1 MRFLFF
7 KKSVFFLSALLL
19 SNNLYATE
27 DEINGK
33 VVYDGACSTCHGL
46 YGEVSNDVVPNILGQ
61 YRGYL
66 LTQMA
71 AFLTD
76 DPKNAR
82 RGVAGNLKRSILLD
96 LTVQDIKDVVAYLG
110 TIEYTIVG
118 ASKEEAKVRGELAM
132 KGWWLA
138 NYAGCGNCH
147 GDDFQGLRV
156 RNPGTG
162 EIDPGVGA
170 PFTPKLVGLKHGY
183 LMRQLRAYQDG
194 RRAGG
199 MSAMKHTMAPLFQ
212 TPRMM
217 QAIGA
222 YAQDVHIVPIID
234 SDTEIKEQ

>member
-7 KKSVFFLSALLL
+7 KESVFFLSALLL
-19 SNNLYATE
+19 CNNLYATE
-27 DEINGK
+27 DEIKGK
-33 VVYDGACSTCHGL
+33 AIYDGACATCHGL

-82 RGVAGNLKRSILLD
+82 GGVAGNLKRSILLD

-110 TIEYTIVG
+110 TIEYKIVG

-147 GDDFQGLRV
+147 GDGFQGLRV
-156 RNPGTG
+156 RNPATG
-162 EIDPGVGA
+162 EIDPSIGA
-170 PFTPKLVGLKHGY
+170 PFTPKLVGLKYGY

-194 RRAGG
+194 SRAGG

-212 TPRMM
+212 TPLMM

-222 YAQDVHIVPIID
+222 YAQDVHIVPVIA